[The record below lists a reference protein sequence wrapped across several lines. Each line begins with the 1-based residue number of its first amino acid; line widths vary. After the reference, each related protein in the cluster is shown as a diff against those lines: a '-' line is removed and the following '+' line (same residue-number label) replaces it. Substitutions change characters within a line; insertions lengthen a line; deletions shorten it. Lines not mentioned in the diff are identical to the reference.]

1 MQEMSRKNKLFTDSV
16 IRRMTRVALSCG
28 AINLAQGFPDFD
40 PPKALTDRLAEVSAL
55 GPHQYP
61 ITMGAPNFRQA
72 LARKAGRFMGRTLDP
87 ETDMVVTIGS
97 TEAMVDTIFALTN
110 PGDKIIMFSPYF
122 ENYRAQAIMADCEPI
137 FVPLVPP
144 AFNFD
149 ANVLEDAFKQ
159 GAKAILICNPSNP
172 SGKVFTYDELKLISE
187 LCIKYDAFAI
197 MDEVYEHI
205 VYEGHKHIYM
215 NSLPGMW
222 ERTVSCSSLSKTYSI
237 TGWRLGY
244 AIAPKPIM
252 DRIKQYHDFNTVGAP
267 SPLMEAAVV
276 GLDMPDSYYKEF
288 GDHYAHMKKLFTDG
302 LKQIGIPFTDPQGA
316 YFVLAD
322 IGPYLRKGESDVD
335 FCLEMAEKVGVACV
349 PGTSFFNENVNN
361 IVRVHFAK
369 KDETLYEALDRLSH
383 LKENAL
389 RKTSLPYICGR
400 LVCVYRTVSR
410 RLRPYPAAAAAS
422 STACR
427 PAPRPAGRKSPRCGQ
442 TAFPAQRAA
451 ASAPAAD
458 RCGRG
463 CCLTRGSCGRRAGTA
478 AAASPLPA
486 AARRGSRGRR
496 PSRRAGGSDGPS
508 PGCRKRR
515 SSSTGRPF
523 QPAGSRSAR
532 PRSDTH
538 A

>member
-1 MQEMSRKNKLFTDSV
+1 MQQMSRRSQHFTDSV
-16 IRRMTRVALSCG
+16 IRRMTRVSLSCG
-28 AINLAQGFPDFD
+28 AINLAQGFPDFA
-40 PPKALTDRLAEVSAL
+40 PPKAMTDRLAELSPI

-122 ENYRAQAIMADCEPI
+122 ENYRAQAIMADCEPV
-137 FVPLVPP
+137 FVPLNPP
-144 AFNFD
+144 EFGFD
-149 ANVLEDAFKQ
+149 ADVLEDAFKA

-187 LCIKYDAFAI
+187 LCIKYDVFAI

-252 DRIKQYHDFNTVGAP
+252 DRIKQYHDFNTVGAA

-288 GDHYAHMKKLFTDG
+288 GDHYAHMKQLFTDG
-302 LKQIGIPFTDPQGA
+302 LRQIGIPFTDPQGA

-322 IGPYLRKGESDVD
+322 IAPYMKQGESDVD

-349 PGTSFFNENVNN
+349 PGTSFFNENVNH

-383 LKENAL
+383 LKEKMN
-389 RKTSLPYICGR
+389 R
-400 LVCVYRTVSR
+400 
-410 RLRPYPAAAAAS
+410 
-422 STACR
+422 
-427 PAPRPAGRKSPRCGQ
+427 
-442 TAFPAQRAA
+442 
-451 ASAPAAD
+451 
-458 RCGRG
+458 
-463 CCLTRGSCGRRAGTA
+463 
-478 AAASPLPA
+478 
-486 AARRGSRGRR
+486 
-496 PSRRAGGSDGPS
+496 
-508 PGCRKRR
+508 
-515 SSSTGRPF
+515 
-523 QPAGSRSAR
+523 
-532 PRSDTH
+532 
-538 A
+538 